1 MSGTHWMKQVISFQK
16 LKLTNNPTDRNGLII
31 LNSMHKYVPRLHI
44 VEEGKT
50 INTFVLSE
58 SQFMA
63 VTQYQNEA
71 ITKLKIMDT
80 LTSNQPS
87 TNKVQEIRQIV
98 ADAGIRDFTELYRLL
113 YDKVQDYAPN
123 KIPQTIIHIAEGQ
136 YRDAFVVDKEI
147 NFIATMYNILM

>member
-71 ITKLKIMDT
+71 ITKLKIAHNPFAKGFRDGQTKRRNCHNGQEGFEQDDEQQGHVKYAKTNDYYDT
-80 LTSNQPS
+80 FGR
-87 TNKVQEIRQIV
+87 E
-98 ADAGIRDFTELYRLL
+98 
-113 YDKVQDYAPN
+113 
-123 KIPQTIIHIAEGQ
+123 
-136 YRDAFVVDKEI
+136 
-147 NFIATMYNILM
+147 